1 MDLRTFS
8 PRTLALLDTAAG
20 DRLLPFVHAAY
31 AEELEVDV
39 QLLRAGPAFELLV
52 HALVGDRIVR
62 EAKWPIEQVSRLPQH
77 IGAAVLIVH
86 VDGILAQAARFR
98 AKHGF

>member
-1 MDLRTFS
+1 MDLRSFA

-39 QLLRAGPAFELLV
+39 QLLRAGPAYELLV
-52 HALVGDRIVR
+52 HALAGELIVR
-62 EAKWPIEQVSRLPQH
+62 EATWPIAQVSRLPQH
-77 IGAAVLIVH
+77 IGAAVLSVH
-86 VDGILAQAARFR
+86 VDGVLAKAARFR